1 MIENNLSL
9 SDLTVKQKGKF
20 KGEPSLVSNLN
31 LKVRQK
37 EFVAIV
43 GESGSGKSLTALSI
57 LGLVPTEIQTLGKA
71 KWCEKAYDIN
81 DVKFLQRL
89 RGKEIGFIFQEP
101 LVSLNPLHTI
111 GKQVEEC
118 LLTHDPASFKNRK
131 ERVLSLLHD
140 VKLPD
145 PEGRFNFYPHQLSGG
160 QRQRVMIAMALANNP
175 KLLIADEPTTALDVT
190 VQKEILELLMSLKLK
205 KDLSIL
211 FITHNLHIV
220 RKLADRLYV
229 MKDGKIIEEG
239 LTENLFRSPRAAYTK
254 ALLNS
259 KLNFKLP
266 LFSTKTV
273 LLDIKNLSVKYPINT
288 GFFRP
293 KGKDFVALDDVT
305 LNLYKGQTIGVV
317 GESGCGKTTLALSIL
332 NLVGFSGRITL
343 EGQEINFS
351 DKNHLKQLRK
361 TVQIVFQDPFSSL
374 SPRLSVRDIIE
385 EGVTTHYNLTK
396 SELDFEIRG
405 IIDRVGLSTEILKRY
420 PHEFSGGQRQRIAIA
435 RALIMKPK
443 VLILDEPTSSLDVTI
458 QRQVIELLLRL
469 QKDLSL
475 SYIFISHDLELIS
488 AVSHRVMVLQ
498 DGKVVEEG
506 PAKRVLKAAS
516 HPYTRKLLESS
527 LLET

>member
-9 SDLTVKQKGKF
+9 SELTVKQKGKS
-20 KGEPSLVSNLN
+20 KGEPPLVSNLK

-57 LGLVPTEIQTLGKA
+57 LGLVPNEIQTSGKA
-71 KWCEKAYDIN
+71 EWCEKAYDIN

-118 LLTHDPASFKNRK
+118 LLTHDSASIKNRR
-131 ERVLSLLHD
+131 EQVLSLLQD

-145 PEGRFNFYPHQLSGG
+145 PERRFNFYPHQLSGG

-220 RKLADRLYV
+220 RIV
-229 MKDGKIIEEG
+229 EEG
-239 LTENLFRSPRAAYTK
+239 LTENLFRSPRATYTK
-254 ALLNS
+254 TLLNS

-266 LFSTKTV
+266 LFSTKSV
-273 LLDIKNLSVKYPINT
+273 LLDIKNLSVKYRINT

-351 DKNHLKQLRK
+351 DKNHLKKLRK

-385 EGVTTHYNLTK
+385 EGVATHYNLKK
-396 SELDFEIRG
+396 SELDFEIRD
-405 IIDRVGLSTEILKRY
+405 IIDRVGLSSEILKRY

-506 PAKRVLKAAS
+506 TAKSVLKAAS

-527 LLET
+527 LLEN